1 MDKIELQ
8 SVVLQEEITSTYR
21 EFSSNRETF
30 VRLLTFFKR
39 ILNRRLTKDLIDK
52 MELRSLTLQK
62 QNTSTLQRIQL
73 RQRDICQISN
83 LPQNNTEQEAYQGL
97 NIRKRTPIIN
107 LIETKHIQSVACW
120 EVTEITSTS
129 QRLDSSNRETSVRLH
144 TLLQRKHYRKLTEI
158 TSTLQRIDSSNRD
171 IC

>member
-73 RQRDICQISN
+73 RKRYICWISN

-97 NIRKRTPIIN
+97 NIRKKTPIIN
-107 LIETKHIQSVACW
+107 LIETN
-120 EVTEITSTS
+120 TSNQWHVGRL
-129 QRLDSSNRETSVRLH
+129 QRLHRLH
-144 TLLQRKHYRKLTEI
+144 REQIARIERYLLNYTPASRANIIE
-158 TSTLQRIDSSNRD
+158 S
-171 IC
+171 